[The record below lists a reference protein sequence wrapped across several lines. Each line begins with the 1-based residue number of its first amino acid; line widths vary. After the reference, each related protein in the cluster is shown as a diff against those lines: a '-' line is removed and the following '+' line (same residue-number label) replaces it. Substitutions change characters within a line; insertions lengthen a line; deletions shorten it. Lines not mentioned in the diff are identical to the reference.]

1 LPDFRSTNHIMNYYS
16 TSGSTRAYN
25 LEDAVLMGLPDESGL
40 FIPERIPTLP
50 SSFFENI
57 QQYSFAEIAFEMAN
71 AFLKND
77 VPNDVIHNIVSTAIN
92 FPAPVKML
100 NENTG
105 VLELFHGP
113 TLAFKDFGARF
124 MAQLMAYLMRNKSRK
139 LTILVATSGDTGGA
153 VANGFYKTEGIEVI
167 ILYPSGKVSH
177 LQEKQ
182 LTTLG
187 ENITAL
193 EIQGTF
199 DDCQRLVKTAFHDA
213 DLQSKYYLSSANSI
227 NISRLIPQSFY
238 YAEAYKQV
246 IDIQKPV
253 VFSVPSG
260 NFGNLTA
267 GIIAK
272 KMGLPVSRFIA
283 AVNANDV
290 FPNYLISGNYTP
302 KPAIPT
308 ISNAMDVGAP
318 SNFERL
324 LSLYNKNI
332 DALKEDIV
340 SYTFTDVETKSA
352 IKEVYN
358 NFKYVMD
365 PHGAVGYLGWKEYQ
379 KENKDCT
386 GVIFETAHP
395 SKFYDVVEETLNIKV
410 TIPAALA
417 DLENKKKEAVLL
429 SKKYQDF
436 KSLLL
441 SRNS

>member
-1 LPDFRSTNHIMNYYS
+1 MNYYS
-16 TSGSTRAYN
+16 TSGAPQAYN
-25 LEDAVLMGLPDESGL
+25 LEDAVLKGLPDESGL
-40 FIPERIPTLP
+40 FVPEFIPVLP
-50 SSFFENI
+50 SSFFKNI
-57 QQYSFAEIAFEMAN
+57 LQYSFSEIAFEMAN

-77 VPNDVIHNIVSTAIN
+77 VPDEVIQKIVSTAIN
-92 FPAPVKML
+92 FPAPVLML

-124 MAQLMAYLMRNKSRK
+124 MAHLMSYLMRNKNRK

-213 DLQSKYYLSSANSI
+213 DLKSKYYLSSANSI

-246 IDIQKPV
+246 INQQRPV

-283 AVNANDV
+283 SVNANDV
-290 FPNYLISGNYTP
+290 FPNYLHNGNYTP
-302 KPAIPT
+302 KSAIQT

-324 LSLYNKNI
+324 LSFYGGFCFCIIKLI
-332 DALKEDIV
+332 QLGTIWSLGLKCV
-340 SYTFTDVETKSA
+340 LTV
-352 IKEVYN
+352 
-358 NFKYVMD
+358 
-365 PHGAVGYLGWKEYQ
+365 PLLEYQ
-379 KENKDCT
+379 PSLRSFYIYLCLVTKLQ
-386 GVIFETAHP
+386 ETC
-395 SKFYDVVEETLNIKV
+395 L
-410 TIPAALA
+410 LA
-417 DLENKKKEAVLL
+417 IRAR
-429 SKKYQDF
+429 F
-436 KSLLL
+436 
-441 SRNS
+441 